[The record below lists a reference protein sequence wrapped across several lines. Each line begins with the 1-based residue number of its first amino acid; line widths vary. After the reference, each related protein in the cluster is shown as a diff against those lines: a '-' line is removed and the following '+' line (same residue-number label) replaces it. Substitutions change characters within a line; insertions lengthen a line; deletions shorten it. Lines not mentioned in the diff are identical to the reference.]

1 MKHFYIFHYPFGCS
15 RDLWKHTL
23 VQASDEKA
31 ARKAFRKISHDH
43 IIDILES
50 RF

>member
-1 MKHFYIFHYPFGCS
+1 MKHFYIFHYRYH
-15 RDLWKHTL
+15 RDLWSHTL

-43 IIDILES
+43 IISIQSS